1 MWMEEYIMTE
11 EKIMKKVV
19 LVGVELQHEDRFE
32 YEMEELKNLALACDL
47 EPVKSFTQKGERLQS
62 SHYVGKGKLEEI
74 AEYIH
79 EEEIDAVLFNDELSP
94 SQLVNIEELLEC
106 EILDRTLLILDIFAQ
121 RAKTKEA
128 QLQVDISR
136 LKYKLPRLEGLHMEL
151 GRQGGGAG
159 LTNRG
164 AGETKLE
171 LDKRR
176 IESQISRKEKELE
189 KLVQERKIRRERR
202 KKANMKTVALVGYTN
217 AGKSTLM
224 NALAEKTGNEKL
236 VFVKDMLFA
245 TLETKVRRIELAD
258 KKEFLLTDTVGFVD
272 KLPHHLVKAFRS
284 TLEEVKEADLLLHVI
299 DYSSPFYKEQ
309 MKITL
314 ETLQEIGVEE
324 IPMLDVYNKIDMVD
338 FENPNNNGERVWI
351 SAKTNQGIDTLLEKI
366 KERLFHDY
374 EEVTMLIPYE
384 EGRLLSSLNEHY
396 EITATDNK
404 ENGTLISFSCPHA
417 IATKYEKY
425 LV

>member
-1 MWMEEYIMTE
+1 MEETIMKE
-11 EKIMKKVV
+11 EKTMKKVV
-19 LVGVELQHEDRFE
+19 LVGVELQREDRFT

-47 EPVKSFTQKGERLQS
+47 QPVKSFTQKGERLQS

-74 AEYIH
+74 AEYVQ
-79 EEEIDAVLFNDELSP
+79 EETIDAVLFNDELSP
-94 SQLVNIEELLEC
+94 SQLVNIEEILEC

-151 GRQGGGAG
+151 GRQGGGSG

-176 IESQISRKEKELE
+176 IESQISHKEKELE
-189 KLVQERKIRRERR
+189 KLVQERKTRRERR

-245 TLETKVRRIELAD
+245 TLETKVRRIELSD

-299 DYSSPFYKEQ
+299 DYGSPFYKEQ

-338 FENPNNNGERVWI
+338 FEKPKNNGERIWI
-351 SAKTNQGIDTLLEKI
+351 SAKSGEGIDALLEEI

-374 EEVTMLIPYE
+374 QEVTMLIPYT
-384 EGRLLSSLNEHY
+384 EGRLLSSFNEHY
-396 EITATDNK
+396 EIIETDNQ
-404 ENGTLISFSCPHA
+404 ENGTRIRFSCPQA
-417 IATKYEKY
+417 IITKYEKY
-425 LV
+425 IV